1 MQHETKDM
9 KARGILLGLSF
20 MMALTVSV
28 QAAPLVSVLTYHND
42 NTRSGQNTNETILT
56 AANVNTNS
64 FGRLFSYPVDGHVYA
79 QPLYVPG
86 VVIPGRGTHNV
97 VFVATQH
104 NSVYAFDADDPGAN
118 GGLLWTVNLG
128 TSASL
133 PTTDF
138 GWIGNVGIDVE
149 VGITGT
155 PVIDP
160 VSGTLFVD
168 TFTHEGPL
176 YYLHRLHAL
185 NITNGAEQTNS
196 PVVVTASVPGSG
208 DGSVNGV
215 VTFDPIQ
222 HLQRPALTLAG
233 GVVYIAY
240 GSYSDRAPYHGW
252 IIGFDATTLQQL
264 TNYTFNTTPNGGEGA
279 VWMSGGGLSV
289 DANTNLY
296 FETGNGSFDAN
307 TGGTDYGDSFVK
319 LSTAGGLSVA
329 DSFTPYD
336 QAMLAE
342 IDADLGSGG
351 TLVLPDSV
359 GSAAHPHLIVGCG
372 KEGTI
377 YLLDRDNLGQYNGTN
392 DSQVVE
398 ALPQWIGGT
407 WSSPAYFNNLIFYQG
422 VYDTLKAF
430 PITNGWIGFYPASK
444 SLAPWGYPPATPAI
458 SANGTNNAILWA
470 IQADG
475 YSAGGPAILHAYNAY
490 DLSQELYNSSMAG
503 QRDNPGATVK
513 FTVPTVANGKV
524 YVGAQYMV
532 SVFGNASFTA
542 APQMTPNGGSF
553 TNSVTVTLSDST
565 PGASIYYT
573 VDNSDPTT
581 NSILYTGPVTLTK
594 SLTLIAKAFSPGALE
609 SLVVSATFVAESPLP
624 AQVVIAPTRVDFGFA
639 VVGGTAQANVL
650 ITNLSAAAVYNVAA
664 MLDGGPFSI
673 QSGLPF
679 NLDGFGSTNLVVE
692 FDPACEGTFSNYLAI
707 TTDNAGGSINLV
719 TGSGAVPPTA
729 SFVATP
735 TVGAAPLTVAF
746 ADNSTG
752 TITNRFWDW
761 GDGTSTNTLA
771 NSSLHIYNRPGTN
784 TVALTV
790 MGPLGTNLF
799 SLPGYIVVTNLGP
812 VTITI
817 TYSANH
823 AQLSWPY
830 GILQSASALTGNYI
844 DIPNAVSPYLVPIS
858 AGNQF
863 FRVRIR

>member
-9 KARGILLGLSF
+9 KTRGILLGLSF
-20 MMALTVSV
+20 MMALTLCV
-28 QAAPLVSVLTYHND
+28 QADPLVSVLTYHND

-64 FGRLFSYPVDGHVYA
+64 FGLLFSYPVDGHVYA

-86 VVIPGRGTHNV
+86 VIIPGRGAHNV

-104 NSVYAFDADDPGAN
+104 NTVYALDADDPGDN
-118 GGLLWTVNLG
+118 GGLLWKVNLG

-133 PTTDF
+133 PTPDF

-196 PVVVTASVPGSG
+196 PVVVTASVPGLG

-222 HLQRPALTLAG
+222 QLQRPALTLAG

-240 GSYSDRAPYHGW
+240 GSYSDRDPYHGW

-279 VWMSGGGLSV
+279 LWMSGAGLSV

-307 TGGTDYGDSFVK
+307 TGGTEYGDSFVK

-329 DSFTPYD
+329 DYFTPYD
-336 QAMLAE
+336 QATLAE
-342 IDADLGSGG
+342 VDADLGSGG

-359 GSAAHPHLIVGCG
+359 GSAAHPHLIVGSG

-392 DSQVVE
+392 DSQIVE

-407 WSSPAYFNNLIFYQG
+407 WSSPAYFNNLIYYQG
-422 VYDTLKAF
+422 LYDALKAF
-430 PITNGWIGFYPASK
+430 QITNGWLSFYPASK
-444 SLAPWGYPPATPAI
+444 SLASWGYPPATPAI
-458 SANGTNNAILWA
+458 SANGTDNAILWA

-475 YSAGGPAILHAYNAY
+475 YPTGPAILHAYNAY

-542 APQMTPNGGSF
+542 APQMAPNGGSF

-573 VDNSDPTT
+573 VDNSTPTT
-581 NSILYTGPVTLTK
+581 NSILYTGPVTLTN

-609 SLVVSATFVAESPLP
+609 SLVVSATFVAESPL
-624 AQVVIAPTRVDFGFA
+624 QGQLVLAPSQVDFGFA
-639 VVGGTAQANVL
+639 VVGGTAQATVL
-650 ITNLSAAAVYNVAA
+650 ITNLSAAPIYNVAA
-664 MLDGGPFSI
+664 MLDSGPFSI
-673 QSGLPF
+673 QSGIPF

-692 FDPACEGTFSNYLAI
+692 FDPACEGAFSNYLAI
-707 TTDNAGGSINLV
+707 TTDNAGTSTNLV
-719 TGSGAVPPTA
+719 TGSAAVPPTA

-735 TVGAAPLTVAF
+735 TAGAAPLTVAF

-761 GDGTSTNTLA
+761 GDGTSSNTLA
-771 NSSLHIYNRPGTN
+771 TSSPHIYNKPGTN
-784 TVALTV
+784 TVVLTV
-790 MGPLGTNLF
+790 IGPLGTNLL
-799 SLPGYIVVTNLGP
+799 SLPAYIVVTNLGP

-817 TYSANH
+817 AHSANR
-823 AQLSWPY
+823 AQLSWSN
-830 GILQSASALTGNYI
+830 GILQSSSTPTGNYI
-844 DIPNAVSPYLVPIS
+844 DITNAVSPYLVPIS